1 MINSSLCQDG
11 IHGSAAKKK
20 VTIKRDA
27 NGTQLEDFS
36 DDGEG
41 QKKPKIISPRRQKY
55 EGQFEKFLVQKYV
68 EEAVKKQSEPIKD
81 LGQFDTV
88 TKLTD
93 SLNVKVQKKMKDRE
107 EKAKRKKS
115 VKKEAKT
122 LYEIEENLEKTLTE
136 EATINLGQE
145 VVDKFRTIFESL
157 KEKPDGNE
165 EQ

>member
-1 MINSSLCQDG
+1 MSYPTYGRGIDPNPSIDTYMINSSLCQDG

-68 EEAVKKQSEPIKD
+68 EEAVKK
-81 LGQFDTV
+81 
-88 TKLTD
+88 
-93 SLNVKVQKKMKDRE
+93 
-107 EKAKRKKS
+107 
-115 VKKEAKT
+115 
-122 LYEIEENLEKTLTE
+122 
-136 EATINLGQE
+136 
-145 VVDKFRTIFESL
+145 
-157 KEKPDGNE
+157 
-165 EQ
+165 